1 MWSTLEYWPNI
12 QCLPKL
18 GGDKCQQLMGWK
30 IMKLK
35 IIEIKIHLII
45 YMIDNKFIIINIIK
59 FKNNVSQVLRFNL

>member
-1 MWSTLEYWPNI
+1 
-12 QCLPKL
+12 
-18 GGDKCQQLMGWK
+18 
-30 IMKLK
+30 MKLK